1 MALRT
6 WLLVSGLMAT
16 GLLAGCNRSDALI
29 EPLVPAG
36 GILLIDGKPMDGVLI
51 SFVPEASKKG
61 RRGGT
66 ALTNDNSEFTVTDLV
81 QNKPGLPVGKYT
93 LIYSRMRKPDGS
105 AAPQLEPGEKPDP
118 ANIQVESFPLHLR
131 TPDPTKAQYQVEIPE
146 DGNEN
151 LELKASTKNAG
162 TIIPGGSS

>member
-16 GLLAGCNRSDALI
+16 GLMAGCNRSDALI

-36 GILLIDGKPMDGVLI
+36 GKLLIDGKPMDGVLI

-66 ALTNDNSEFTVTDLV
+66 ALTNDKGEFTVTDLI

-93 LIYSRMRKPDGS
+93 LTYSRMRKPDGS
-105 AAPQLEPGEKPDP
+105 AAPATEPGKPIDP
-118 ANIQVESFPLHLR
+118 GNIQVESFPVHLR
-131 TPDPTKAQYQVEIPE
+131 NPDPTKAENQVEIPK
-146 DGNEN
+146 DGNKN
-151 LELKASTKNAG
+151 LELKASLKNTG
-162 TIIPGGSS
+162 KIIP